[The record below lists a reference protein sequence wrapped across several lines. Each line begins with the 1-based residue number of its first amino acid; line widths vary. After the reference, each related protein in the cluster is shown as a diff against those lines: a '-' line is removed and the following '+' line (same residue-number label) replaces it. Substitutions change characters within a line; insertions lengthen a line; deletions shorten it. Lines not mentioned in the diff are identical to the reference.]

1 MLLSLIIP
9 VYNEEAVLPQLLAS
23 LDAVVAGLPCDCEV
37 VFVNDGS
44 QDRSAELLSAAA
56 GRDPRFKVLGFS
68 RNFGHQ
74 VAITAGLDFAAGDAV
89 IIMDADLQ
97 DPPEILADMLRLYD
111 AGFDIVSAQRVSR
124 QGDSAYKKLTA
135 RLFYWLMRKAV
146 DPRIVPEVGDFRLF
160 SRNAV
165 TVVRA
170 FREQHRFM
178 RGLVAWTG
186 LKEVTLPFERRA
198 RAAGTTKYPTRAM
211 IKFAWTG
218 ITSFSGFPLRLS
230 LMAGVVLTGAGFL
243 YFLVAAYYA
252 MVLRETAPGWASI
265 IGVQVLFSGAILL
278 AIGLVG
284 DYIARIYEESK
295 GRPLYIVNQADN
307 IAVDEHQVN
316 RAVVL
321 LPRDRT
327 AATAESRPRTR
338 KIS

>member
-1 MLLSLIIP
+1 MLLSIIIP
-9 VYNEEAVLPQLLAS
+9 VYNEEAVIPRLLDTLQS
-23 LDAVVAGLPCDCEV
+23 VLAGLPCEADV

-44 QDRSAELLSAAA
+44 TDRSAELLTAAA
-56 GRDPRFKVLGFS
+56 ARDSRLKLLGFS

-74 VAITAGLDFAAGDAV
+74 IAITAGLDFARGDAV

-97 DPPEILADMLRLYD
+97 DPPEILSDMLRLYD
-111 AGFDIVSAQRVSR
+111 AGFDIVSAQRVTR
-124 QGDSAYKKLTA
+124 EGDSAYKRITA

-146 DPRIVPEVGDFRLF
+146 DPRVVPEVGDFRLF

-165 TVVRA
+165 TAIRA

-211 IKFAWTG
+211 IRFAWTG
-218 ITSFSGFPLRLS
+218 VTSFSGFPLRLS
-230 LMAGVVLTGAGFL
+230 LLAGVVLTTAGFL

-252 MVLRETAPGWASI
+252 LVLRITAPGWTSL
-265 IGVQVLFSGAILL
+265 VFLQVLFSGATLL

-284 DYIARIYEESK
+284 DYIARIYEEAK
-295 GRPLYIVNQADN
+295 GRPLYVVNTAAN
-307 IAVDEHQVN
+307 IPLAEQTIE
-316 RAVVL
+316 RAVI
-321 LPRDRT
+321 LPP
-327 AATAESRPRTR
+327 RPEADARAPARER